1 MDKDR
6 IIKRTQLKRSMLSI
20 LGKENDEDDD
30 DESKKNETYDK
41 TSLRD
46 RHLKDY
52 DEEIF
57 DDQDFYNQLVREL
70 IDRRSANVADP
81 IELARKSIELNQLR
95 LKNKKKVDTK
105 ASKGRKIRYN
115 VHKPLVNFMAP
126 IYRSQ
131 MPEETRYI
139 GEIESFFLNFSLIK
153 LFYVLIFIE
162 TSFSNHCLEINQ
174 KYPRPAQMDIH
185 QIMLI

>member
-6 IIKRTQLKRSMLSI
+6 IIRRTQLKRSMLSI
-20 LGKENDEDDD
+20 LGKEDVD
-30 DESKKNETYDK
+30 DESERKKTENDENDK
-41 TSLRD
+41 SALRD

-70 IDRRSANVADP
+70 IDRRSANVVDP
-81 IELARKSIELNQLR
+81 VELARKSIELNQLR
-95 LKNKKKVDTK
+95 AKNKKKVDTK

-126 IYRSQ
+126 IYRNQ
-131 MPEETRYI
+131 MPEETRF
-139 GEIESFFLNFSLIK
+139 EFFI
-153 LFYVLIFIE
+153 
-162 TSFSNHCLEINQ
+162 
-174 KYPRPAQMDIH
+174 
-185 QIMLI
+185 

>member
-20 LGKENDEDDD
+20 LGKEDNENEN
-30 DESKKNETYDK
+30 DESKKNEIEDK

-70 IDRRSANVADP
+70 IDRRSSNVADP

-95 LKNKKKVDTK
+95 AKNKKKVDTK

-115 VHKPLVNFMAP
+115 VHKSMVNFMAP
-126 IYRSQ
+126 IFRSQ
-131 MPEETRYI
+131 MPEETR
-139 GEIESFFLNFSLIK
+139 L
-153 LFYVLIFIE
+153 VV
-162 TSFSNHCLEINQ
+162 
-174 KYPRPAQMDIH
+174 RV
-185 QIMLI
+185 

>member
-6 IIKRTQLKRSMLSI
+6 IIRRTQLKRTMLNI
-20 LGKENDEDDD
+20 VGKEEIEEDENKTDM
-30 DESKKNETYDK
+30 NDK

-70 IDRRSANVADP
+70 LDRRSANLADP
-81 IELARKSIELNQLR
+81 IELARKSIELNRLR
-95 LKNKKKVDTK
+95 AKSKKKVDTK
-105 ASKGRKIRYN
+105 ASKGRKIRFN

-126 IYRSQ
+126 IYRTQ
-131 MPEETRYI
+131 MPEETRYQ
-139 GEIESFFLNFSLIK
+139 FKN
-153 LFYVLIFIE
+153 LIFLD
-162 TSFSNHCLEINQ
+162 F
-174 KYPRPAQMDIH
+174 
-185 QIMLI
+185 